1 MRIGVIVATYNRP
14 RALNLVLQGLLAQSK
29 KPDEFIVAD
38 DGSTSETRDLL
49 ASFANRGADFK
60 HVWQTDEGFRKA
72 RILNQAIA
80 SSKADLLIFIDG
92 DCIPLTDFVEK
103 TSKLYEPGSI
113 LAGQRVLLSRGFT
126 HRVESAGNLQA
137 CPSRSSATWL
147 FRFLKGDVN
156 RVSPFLSLGDSE
168 WRLAQPYRWELVR
181 GCSFAVARESLT
193 LVGGFEE
200 EFEGWGF
207 EDSELAVRLI
217 NSGLRVKSLRFS
229 SPVLHL
235 WHPEASREKAGKNI
249 EALKRAIA
257 DKKRAATRGLAP
269 AA

>member
-14 RALNLVLQGLLAQSK
+14 RALNLVLQGLLAQSR
-29 KPDEFIVAD
+29 KPDEIIIAD

-49 ASFANRGADFK
+49 DSFAHRGASFS
-60 HVWQTDEGFRKA
+60 HVWQPDEGFRKS

-80 SSKADLLIFIDG
+80 SSNTELLIFIDG
-92 DCIPLTDFVEK
+92 DCIPLPDFIEK
-103 TSKLYEPGSI
+103 TSRLYEPDSI
-113 LAGQRVLLSRGFT
+113 LAGQRILLSQGFT
-126 HRVESAGNLQA
+126 RRLETAGNLQV
-137 CPSRSSATWL
+137 CPSRRSATWL
-147 FRFLKGDVN
+147 LRFLKGDVN
-156 RVSPFLSLGDSE
+156 RISPFLSLGDSA
-168 WRLAQPYRWELVR
+168 WRIARPNRYELVR
-181 GCSFAVARESLT
+181 GCNFAVSRESLI

-257 DKKRAATRGLAP
+257 DKKRHATRGLAP